1 MEEGKVPTV
10 ERFEDLQ
17 VWQEARE
24 IVKVVY
30 GLTKKFPRKELYG
43 LADQIQ
49 KAAVSTMSNVAE
61 GFESGT
67 NKQFI
72 NFLYTSKGSNG
83 EVRSQAYVALDL
95 GYISQVEC
103 DDLIKRC
110 NILSRRLY
118 NFIEYLKHT
127 PFEGP
132 KFRESGPVW
141 YIDEPET

>member
-1 MEEGKVPTV
+1 MPIV
-10 ERFEDLQ
+10 ERFEDLV

-30 GLTKKFPRKELYG
+30 RLTSKFPRKELYG

-72 NFLYTSKGSNG
+72 SFLYTAKGSKWRG
-83 EVRSQAYVALDL
+83 TLPGLRCARSGLHLA
-95 GYISQVEC
+95 S
-103 DDLIKRC
+103 
-110 NILSRRLY
+110 
-118 NFIEYLKHT
+118 
-127 PFEGP
+127 
-132 KFRESGPVW
+132 
-141 YIDEPET
+141 

>member
-1 MEEGKVPTV
+1 MPTV
-10 ERFEDLQ
+10 ERFEDLV
-17 VWQEARE
+17 VWKEGRE
-24 IVKVVY
+24 IVRVVY
-30 GLTKKFPRKELYG
+30 RLTSKFPRKELYS

-49 KAAVSTMSNVAE
+49 RAAVSTMSNVAE

-103 DDLIKRC
+103 DGLVKRC
-110 NILSRRLY
+110 DILSRRLY
-118 NFIEYLKHT
+118 NFIEYLKNT

-141 YIDEPET
+141 YVNEPET